1 MEAEN
6 HIQQEQKTLKPALGS
21 QEKKVSKKS
30 SKPLK
35 NNRPEASIQRKLQE
49 IANNNPRAEALESLK
64 SMASSKASIQ
74 MAKDKDMS
82 PSLSDMDSINAID
95 KKASDKAM
103 DVTKEEFLTK
113 QMGDLADLVSTYS
126 MLMNEICTE
135 GISLKQLND
144 RLTKLVATGIAISA
158 LGIGLTIATGGAA
171 APIALIIGLSTAL
184 PGLGITL
191 GKSVTKKARDK
202 KVKALGAKADSR
214 TKDNAKD
221 GLEVSAGV
229 AASSTEATAD
239 FGKFAAESTLNAV
252 EAGAEI
258 AGMSVAGISILVG
271 VNDIYQAQQI
281 SLAKILKPKF
291 FNEQMLILESLRSKM
306 NELDSKGG
314 KFPIKS
320 QLSPH
325 IDSIQ
330 SSIERVGDM

>member
-1 MEAEN
+1 MVQEN
-6 HIQQEQKTLKPALGS
+6 QIQQEKETPKPALGS

-35 NNRPEASIQRKLQE
+35 NNRPEATIQRKLQE
-49 IANNNPRAEALESLK
+49 VANNNPRAEALESLK
-64 SMASSKASIQ
+64 SMASNKASIQ

-82 PSLSDMDSINAID
+82 PSLSDMDAINAID
-95 KKASDKAM
+95 KKASGKAM

-126 MLMNEICTE
+126 MLMNEICKE
-135 GISLKQLND
+135 GTSLKQLND
-144 RLTKLVATGIAISA
+144 RLIKLVATGMAISA

-171 APIALIIGLSTAL
+171 APLALIIGISTAL

-281 SLAKILKPKF
+281 SLAKILQPKF
-291 FNEQMLILESLRSKM
+291 FNEQMLILESMRSKM

-320 QLSPH
+320 QLSLH
-325 IDSIQ
+325 INSIQ